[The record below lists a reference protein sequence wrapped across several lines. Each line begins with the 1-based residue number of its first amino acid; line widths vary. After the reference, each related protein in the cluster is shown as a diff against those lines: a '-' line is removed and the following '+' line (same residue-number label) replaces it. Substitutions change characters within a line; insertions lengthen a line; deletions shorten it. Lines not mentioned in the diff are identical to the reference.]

1 MLNNSPASGMVYAS
15 LVIIVGVEE
24 DINFTLV
31 SHDPLSLVGGHTVGT
46 FVAQRDDLL
55 HKQSMNI
62 AVQKEA
68 GAGQTPVDPP
78 PELTASVKELSPSV
92 VG

>member
-1 MLNNSPASGMVYAS
+1 MVYAS
-15 LVIIVGVEE
+15 LVIILSVEKNV
-24 DINFTLV
+24 NFALV
-31 SHDPLSLVGGHTVGT
+31 PHDPLALIGGHTVGT

-55 HKQSMNI
+55 HKQGMNI

-68 GAGQTPVDPP
+68 GAGQTPVCPP
-78 PELTASVKELSPSV
+78 PKRTASVKDFSPLV

>member
-1 MLNNSPASGMVYAS
+1 MVYAS
-15 LVIIVGVEE
+15 LVIIIGVEE

-31 SHDPLSLVGGHTVGT
+31 THDPLSLIGGHTVGT
-46 FVAQRDDLL
+46 LVAQRDDLL
-55 HKQSMNI
+55 DKQGVNI

-68 GAGQTPVDPP
+68 GAGQAPVCPP
-78 PELTASVKELSPSV
+78 PELTASVKDSSPCV